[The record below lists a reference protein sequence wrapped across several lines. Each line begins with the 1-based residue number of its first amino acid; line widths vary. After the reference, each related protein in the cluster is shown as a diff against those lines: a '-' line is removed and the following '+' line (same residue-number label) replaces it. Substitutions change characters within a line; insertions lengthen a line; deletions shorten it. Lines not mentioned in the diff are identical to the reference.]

1 MITAPAVPAAQET
14 VAVATAH
21 VARVRPSRGART
33 IVRIAA
39 RRPITDGRT
48 VLPVLGHA
56 VDAQGAA
63 WLRVRLPGR
72 ALGATAT
79 APTGWIVADRTRPG
93 STPWHVVVDVSD
105 RRVSAYRAGRRVRV
119 WSATVGERATP
130 TPRGAYFV
138 EENVR
143 LDGGR
148 TAGPFA
154 LATSA
159 RSPVLQ
165 EFAGGP
171 GQIALHG
178 RAGIGGPLGA
188 AASHGCVR
196 LSDAAVRWLAGR
208 LPPGVPVTIR

>member
-1 MITAPAVPAAQET
+1 VIAAPAVPATQET
-14 VAVATAH
+14 VSVVAAH
-21 VARVRPSRGART
+21 VARARPARDAPAV
-33 IVRIAA
+33 VRIAA
-39 RRPITDGRT
+39 RRPITAART

-56 VDAQGAA
+56 VDAGGSP
-63 WLRVRLPGR
+63 WVRVRLPGR
-72 ALGATAT
+72 SLGARTTAT
-79 APTGWIVADRTRPG
+79 TGWILTDRTRAG
-93 STPWHVVVDVSD
+93 TTPWHVVVDLAA
-105 RRVSAYRAGRRVRV
+105 RRVSAYRAGRRVRR

-130 TPRGAYFV
+130 TPRGSFFV

-178 RAGIGGPLGA
+178 RDGIGGPLGA
-188 AASHGCVR
+188 AVSHGCVR
-196 LSDAAVRWLAGR
+196 LSDGAVRWLAGR
-208 LPPGVPVTIR
+208 LPPGVPITIR

>member
-1 MITAPAVPAAQET
+1 VIATPVIPATQET
-14 VAVATAH
+14 VSVVAAH
-21 VARVRPSRGART
+21 VARTRPARDAPVVVR
-33 IVRIAA
+33 VAA
-39 RRPITDGRT
+39 RRPITAART
-48 VLPVLGHA
+48 VLPVLGRA
-56 VDAQGAA
+56 DDDAGRP

-72 ALGATAT
+72 ALGARSVAG
-79 APTGWIVADRTRPG
+79 TGWIAADRTRTG
-93 STPWHVVVDVSD
+93 STPWHVVVDVAA
-105 RRVSAYRAGRRVRV
+105 RRVSAYRTGKRVRQ
-119 WSATVGERATP
+119 WSATVGDRATP

-159 RSPVLQ
+159 RSAVLQ

-178 RAGIGGPLGA
+178 RDGIGGPLGA

-196 LSDAAVRWLAGR
+196 LSDGAVRWLAGR
-208 LPPGVPVTIR
+208 LPPGVPITIR